1 MNNLISLKGTLKEK
15 NNLST
20 PGAPKFLKN
29 ECLNIEHL
37 REIYDDLNKCFEFWN
52 GERSNTINGTLV
64 SVFYKRIVPKSKR
77 IKTLLSYGSEPSNL
91 SIKGARFN
99 DTGEKHIITHFID
112 LTTLRKSIENVN
124 KSILI
129 LEKYFGGTIDN
140 SGLEKIDSF
149 KNKIEKIGLSKS
161 KFTNIVVDAGSVEKI
176 DILFNSK
183 SLSSNDI
190 ITLYDIGIDYDLL
203 FSRIGIPKGSYS
215 SLDNNSIIFKTNAIR
230 EFNKFKENLSYMISM
245 AVTDISE
252 ISGGQYCEVKDSGV
266 INISK
271 PSNEPTIGVIDTLFD
286 NTVYFNEWVKYEDLL
301 GELPRDEKDYIHG
314 TSVTSII
321 VDGPSMNPKF
331 DDGCGRFKV
340 RHFGVAK
347 SGRNSSVSI
356 MRNISKIIEENS
368 DIHVWNLSLGS
379 ELEINDNFIS
389 PIAALL
395 DRLQVEKNIIFVV
408 AGTNKSK
415 KESVKIGSPADSINS
430 LVVNAVDFNGQVPSY
445 ARKGKVLSFFNKP
458 DICYYGG
465 DGNIGFSTCT
475 KNGEHVGVGT
485 SYAAPWIARKLCY
498 LIDVMGLTRETAKA
512 LIIDSA
518 TNWDIIDE
526 DDSIY
531 KGFGIVPIRIED
543 IINSK
548 DDEIKFY
555 IEGISK
561 YYDTYTHNIPVP
573 LYKEKYPFIAKA
585 TMCYFPR
592 CSRNQGVDY
601 TNKELD
607 IYFGRI
613 TNKGVIKSINENKQS
628 EDNDV
633 GIEEITARKS
643 FRKWDNVKH
652 ITQVLKMNIRPK
664 QQYDNQMW
672 GLSIKAK
679 NRLETNEKSETKFGI
694 VITLKEI
701 NGVNRIDEFINHC
714 SLRGWLVRKVDVKN
728 QIDIYN
734 TAHEEINFD

>member
-1 MNNLISLKGTLKEK
+1 MNNLISLKGGLKEK
-15 NNLST
+15 KNLST
-20 PGAPKFLKN
+20 PGASKFLTN
-29 ECLNIEHL
+29 ESLDIGHL
-37 REIYDDLNKCFEFWN
+37 KKIGDDLKKCYDFWKD
-52 GERSNTINGTLV
+52 ERNTIINGALV

-77 IKTLLSYGSEPSNL
+77 IKTLLSYGSEHSNS
-91 SIKGARFN
+91 SIRGARFN
-99 DTGEKHIITHFID
+99 PTGDKHIITHFVNLDTIY
-112 LTTLRKSIENVN
+112 KSIENVN
-124 KSILI
+124 IAILI
-129 LEKYFGGTIDN
+129 LDEYFDGNIDN
-140 SGLEKIDSF
+140 NDLEKIDNY
-149 KNKIEKIGLSKS
+149 KDKIEKLGLSKS
-161 KFTNIVVDAGSVEKI
+161 KFINIVTDASSVEKI

-183 SLSSNDI
+183 DVSNDNI
-190 ITLYDIGIDYDLL
+190 ISLYDISMDYDLF
-203 FSRIGIPKGSYS
+203 FSKIGIAKESYTLFDS
-215 SLDNNSIIFKTNAIR
+215 NSIVFKANAIKD
-230 EFNKFKENLSYMISM
+230 FNKFKENFSYMISM

-252 ISGGQYCEVKDSGV
+252 ISTGQYSEKAYS
-266 INISK
+266 NIMSI
-271 PSNEPTIGVIDTLFD
+271 PEPGNEPTIGVIDTLFD
-286 NTVYFNEWVKYEDLL
+286 ETVYFKDWVKYEDLL
-301 GELPRDEKDYIHG
+301 GELPRDEIDYKHG
-314 TSVTSII
+314 TSVSSII
-321 VDGPSMNPKF
+321 VDGPSMNPVF

-347 SGRNSSVSI
+347 HGKNSSISI
-356 MRNISKIIEENS
+356 MRNIAKIIEENS

-389 PIAALL
+389 PIASLL
-395 DRLQVEKNIIFVV
+395 DRLQFEKNIIFVV
-408 AGTNKSK
+408 AGTNKSN

-430 LVVNAVDFNGQVPSY
+430 LVVNAVDFKGQIPSY

-465 DGNIGFSTCT
+465 DISQGFSTCT
-475 KNGEHVGVGT
+475 KNGEHIGVGT

-498 LIDVMGLTRETAKA
+498 LIDIIGLTRETAKA

-518 TNWDIIDE
+518 TNWNIIDE
-526 DDSIY
+526 KEAEY

-555 IEGISK
+555 IEGVSNL
-561 YYDTYTHNIPVP
+561 YDTYTHNIPVP

-585 TMCYFPR
+585 TMCYFPE

-628 EDNDV
+628 EGNEI
-633 GIEEITARKS
+633 GIEEKDARKNY
-643 FRKWDNVKH
+643 RKWDNVKH
-652 ITQVLKMNIRPK
+652 ITQILKKNLKPK
-664 QQYDNQMW
+664 QQYDNPMW

-679 NRLETNEKSETKFGI
+679 DRLDMQEKKGVKFGI

-701 NGVNRIDEFINHC
+701 NGINRIDDFINHC
-714 SLRGWLVRKVDVKN
+714 SLRGWLVRKIDVEN

-734 TAHEEINFD
+734 TAYEEIKFD